1 MSTWL
6 TNRRAFES
14 LFRAAPSG
22 IVAVDAFGAI
32 VDSNPAWTAITGY
45 AHSVPGGLEPIVT
58 ESLEAA
64 SRGVS
69 LHRSAEVVT
78 AAGSRLV
85 LAINSIPVD
94 DPGEAVRCFL
104 VIQDVTY
111 LHDAD
116 QRLRSLFDMNPV
128 PAAIYDREG
137 RVIEVNAAAV
147 QLCGQPRDEIIGR
160 ALQDFS
166 HADQTPMVMEAFR
179 QAIDGKI
186 GHCTLSVR
194 ARHGD
199 LASFDA
205 TFIPRSAG
213 AEISGAYGMF
223 QNVTP
228 ATHPEREAEQLAQ
241 AREQF
246 ALLFEHNPSVVLAI
260 DRSHRITEI
269 NPAGTRISGYTREQ
283 ILTQDVA
290 QFVPPSQRDRVR
302 SAVDRALAGNTDT
315 LQVDAYAADG
325 RLVQYEATLIPI
337 LSNAAIV
344 GAYGLLENVTER
356 MRAERTV
363 AAQLEEI
370 FDLEHDFRSLFERNP
385 DGVVL
390 LSADGTIVDANE
402 AILTAAARPRE
413 QVLGQSFRAFLQ
425 GPELERGWAFFR
437 RALDGESV
445 HFEISSTRGDGS
457 ELPLEVTLT
466 PKYTQGL
473 VVGVYALMRDIA
485 DRKQAQRR
493 LEMQSQRIRDL
504 YLLATTPEST
514 EAHVMTTLQT
524 GCRLLGMESGAIVDM
539 SAEPRVE
546 VRYDALQLFSGGD
559 TDVIEIAKRVLAARE
574 PVVAD
579 TRRDDAG
586 GCTSWMGARLS
597 AGGAAESVLLFFSH
611 TAPDREFEEVDHDT
625 LALMSSLFSS
635 SLERRRTRKRLRR
648 MAYYDS
654 LTGLPNRLYF
664 NERLRDALAERI
676 DSATPNIAV
685 MFFDLDRFKDIN
697 DTLGHAMG
705 DRLLQIVAHR
715 LTEAA
720 GENNIVA
727 RMGGD
732 EFIVLARDCSEPEQA
747 RDFVERLL
755 RRIEEPYR
763 LDGGF
768 EQYVTGSA
776 GVSIFPEAGRDAEAL
791 IKNADIAMY
800 RAKDRGGNSAYFY
813 RKSLETPL
821 RTRLAHEKALRRA
834 LEREQFVVHYQPI
847 VDVRSGAVH
856 AVEALVRWNDPRRG
870 LVYPDDFIGSAEA
883 SGLIVDL
890 GEWVL
895 ASSAAQVRQ
904 WHREL
909 GQVTLAVNISAR
921 QFHQPNLCD
930 RLLDLLHRAQLPA
943 GTLELE
949 ITESM
954 ALSDVAHGLDALRQ
968 LKSIGIRIA
977 VDDFGTGH
985 SSLSYLRRF
994 DVDQIKIDRSFVA
1007 GIGTERSDET
1017 IVKAII
1023 AMGHS
1028 LGLTIVAE
1036 GVETREQYDF
1046 LRTHGCDRAQG
1057 YLIGRPL
1064 EAAAVEALIRERG
1077 VHSAPG

>member
-6 TNRRAFES
+6 TSRRAFES
-14 LFRAAPSG
+14 LFRAAPNG
-22 IVAVDAFGAI
+22 IVALDADASI
-32 VDSNPAWTAITGY
+32 LDCNPAWSVITGY
-45 AHSVPGGLEPIVT
+45 ARAVPNGLAPVVA

-69 LHRSAEVVT
+69 LQRTAEIHT
-78 AAGSRLV
+78 ASGAHMV
-85 LAINSIPVD
+85 LNARSIPVD
-94 DPGEAVRCFL
+94 DPDEPVRCFL
-104 VIQDVTY
+104 VVQDVTY

-116 QRLRSLFDMNPV
+116 QRLRSLFDLNPV

-137 RVIEVNAAAV
+137 RVVEVNASAV
-147 QLCGQPRDEIIGR
+147 GLCGESRAQIIGR

-166 HADQTPMVMEAFR
+166 HPDQTPMVMEAFR
-179 QAIDGKI
+179 QALDGKI
-186 GHCTLSVR
+186 GHCTLTVR
-194 ARHGD
+194 TAAGD
-199 LASFDA
+199 STDYDA

-223 QNVTP
+223 QSFTP
-228 ATHPEREAEQLAQ
+228 ASDAHREASQLAQ

-246 ALLFEHNPSVVLAI
+246 ELLFQHNPSVVLAI
-260 DRSHRITEI
+260 DRAYRITEI

-283 ILTQDVA
+283 ILTQDVGD
-290 QFVPPSQRDRVR
+290 FVPPSQRDRVR
-302 SAVDRALAGNTDT
+302 AAIDRALAGNTET

-325 RLVQYEATLIPI
+325 RLVQYEATVIPI
-337 LSNAAIV
+337 VANAAIV
-344 GAYGLLENVTER
+344 GVYGLLENVTER

-370 FDLEHDFRSLFERNP
+370 LDLEHDFRSLFDRNP
-385 DGVVL
+385 DGIVL
-390 LSADGTIVDANE
+390 LSTEGTIVDANA
-402 AILTAAARPRE
+402 AILDAAGRSRD
-413 QVLGQSFRAFLQ
+413 QVLGQSFRGFLQ
-425 GPELERGWAFFR
+425 GPELGRGWSFFR
-437 RALDGESV
+437 RAVDGESV
-445 HFEISSTRGDGS
+445 HFEISSTRGNGS

-466 PKYTQGL
+466 PKYAQGL

-504 YLLATTPEST
+504 YLLATTPEHT

-539 SAEPRVE
+539 SDAPRVE
-546 VRYDALQLFSGGD
+546 VRYDALELFSGGD
-559 TDVIEIAKRVLAARE
+559 DAVIEVARLVSAARE
-574 PVVAD
+574 PVVAG
-579 TRRDDAG
+579 TRPDGAG
-586 GCTSWMGARLS
+586 GCTSWMGARLL
-597 AGGAAESVLLFFSH
+597 AGGAVESVLLFFSH
-611 TAPDREFEEVDHDT
+611 TARDGDFAEIDHDT
-625 LALMSSLFSS
+625 LALMSSLVSS
-635 SLERRRTRKRLRR
+635 SLERRRTRKRLRK

-664 NERLRDALAERI
+664 NERLQDALAERL
-676 DSATPNIAV
+676 DAGAADIAV
-685 MFFDLDRFKDIN
+685 LFFDLDRFKDIN

-705 DRLLQIVAHR
+705 DRLLQIAAHR
-715 LTEAA
+715 LNEAA
-720 GENNIVA
+720 GENNVVA

-732 EFIVLARDCSEPEQA
+732 EFIVLARDCRGPDDA
-747 RDFVERLL
+747 REFAELLL

-768 EQYVTGSA
+768 EQYVTSSA
-776 GVSIFPEAGRDAEAL
+776 GVAMFPEAGRDAETL

-800 RAKDRGGNSAYFY
+800 RAKDRGGNGAYFY
-813 RKSLETPL
+813 RKSLEAPL
-821 RTRLAHEKALRRA
+821 RTRLAQEKALRRA
-834 LEREQFVVHYQPI
+834 LERRQFVLHYQPI
-847 VDVRSGAVH
+847 IDMGSGSVH

-883 SGLIVDL
+883 SGLIVNL
-890 GEWVL
+890 GEWVV
-895 ASSAAQVRQ
+895 ASGAAQMRQ
-904 WHREL
+904 WQREL
-909 GQVTLAVNISAR
+909 GDFTLAVNISAR
-921 QFHQPNLCD
+921 QFHQPDLCA
-930 RLLDLLHRAQLPA
+930 RLLHLLQDA
-943 GTLELE
+943 GVPPEALELE

-968 LKSIGIRIA
+968 LKRTGIRIA

-1007 GIGTERSDET
+1007 GIGAERSDET

-1064 EAAAVEALIRERG
+1064 EARAVEALIRERG